1 MKSIEQDLY
10 DMVYKSLNEEG
21 VKIYSTRPRTPVN
34 FPFAVIGSTGLT
46 FTKVKGP
53 DVVGQIKMA
62 IEIYGDGD
70 DRGSVSLLG
79 QLVYNKNIRKSLIGS
94 DYVYTAN
101 LSQSSSDMTQ
111 LDFEEKSIWS
121 NTINLLFDFSK
132 KN

>member
-10 DMVYKSLNEEG
+10 DMVYKSLMEEDI
-21 VKIYSTRPRTPVN
+21 KIYSTRPRTPVD
-34 FPFAVIGSTGLT
+34 FPFAVIGSTALT
-46 FTKVKGP
+46 FSKVKGP
-53 DVVGQIKMA
+53 DIVGQIKMV
-62 IEIYGDGD
+62 IEIYGDKD
-70 DRGSVSLLG
+70 NRGSVSLLS

-101 LSQSSSDMTQ
+101 LAQSGSDMTQ
-111 LDFEEKSIWS
+111 LDFEEKSLWS

>member
-10 DMVYKSLNEEG
+10 DMVYKSLSEEG
-21 VKIYSTRPRTPVN
+21 IKIYSTRPRTPVN
-34 FPFAVIGSTGLT
+34 FPCAVIGSTGLT

-53 DVVGQIKMA
+53 DVVGQIKMV

-101 LSQSSSDMTQ
+101 LAQSGSDMTQ